1 MSSAA
6 KVVSIGDGCGDVLL
20 YKIVVLVVSIT
31 EGATVVEV
39 VVVVF
44 SFSFVS
50 LTGLSVGNFSY
61 SGLMDGGN
69 KIVVNVTACCVVVTT
84 GFEVVR

>member
-1 MSSAA
+1 M
-6 KVVSIGDGCGDVLL
+6 VD
-20 YKIVVLVVSIT
+20 
-31 EGATVVEV
+31 

-50 LTGLSVGNFSY
+50 PTGLSVGNFSY

-69 KIVVNVTACCVVVTT
+69 KIVVNVTDCCVVVAA
-84 GFEVVR
+84 GFVVVR